1 MEIFNEDNL
10 IVLKNMEKESVD
22 LVVTDPPYNISRD
35 NNFTSMGRSGIDF
48 GQWDKNADLFSWILQ
63 LNRIVKKN
71 GSVFI
76 FNDWKNL
83 GDISRVLDENG
94 FETKDVVRWVKNNPM
109 PRNRDRRYVVDYE
122 FGIWAVK
129 KGSKWVFN
137 RQNDS
142 YDRPEIKS
150 GLTPKSE
157 KKWGTH
163 PTQKPVFVME
173 EIIQRHSN
181 EGDVI
186 FDPFMGSGSTGVAAI
201 NTGRDFIGVELD
213 NNYFEIAKNRIA
225 EVKNND

>member
-1 MEIFNEDNL
+1 MKIFNEDNL

-157 KKWGTH
+157 KKWGSH
-163 PTQKPVFVME
+163 PTQKPVYVME
-173 EIIQRHSN
+173 QIIQRHSN
-181 EGDVI
+181 DGDVI
-186 FDPFMGSGSTGVAAI
+186 LDPFMGSGSTGVASL
-201 NTGRDFIGVELD
+201 NLNRDFIGIELSKE
-213 NNYFEIAKNRIA
+213 YFDIAKNRIE
-225 EVKNND
+225 EVSNND

>member
-1 MEIFNEDNL
+1 MQLFNEDNL
-10 IVLKNMEKESVD
+10 IALKNMEKESVNF
-22 LVVTDPPYNISRD
+22 VVTDPPYNISKPNHFD
-35 NNFTSMGRSGIDF
+35 SMNRQGIDF
-48 GQWDKNADLFSWILQ
+48 GEWDKNADLFSWISH
-63 LNRIVKKN
+63 LNRVVKRN
-71 GSVFI
+71 GSVFV

-83 GDISRVLDENG
+83 GDISKELDENG

-157 KKWGTH
+157 KKWGSH
-163 PTQKPVFVME
+163 PTQKPVSVME
-173 EIIQRHSN
+173 EIIKRHSN

-186 FDPFMGSGSTGVAAI
+186 LDPFMGSGSTGVASL
-201 NTGRDFIGVELD
+201 NLNRDFIGIELSKE
-213 NNYFEIAKNRIA
+213 YFDIAKNRI
-225 EVKNND
+225 EGVSNND

>member
-94 FETKDVVRWVKNNPM
+94 FETKDVVRWEKNNPM

>member
-1 MEIFNEDNL
+1 MQLFNEDNL
-10 IVLKNMEKESVD
+10 IILGNMPDKSVD
-22 LVVTDPPYNISRD
+22 LVVTDPPYNISKD

-48 GQWDKNADLFSWILQ
+48 GQWDKDADLFSWILQ
-63 LNRIVKKN
+63 LNRIVRDN
-71 GSVFI
+71 GSVFV

-83 GDISRVLDENG
+83 GDISKMLDENG
-94 FETKDVVRWVKNNPM
+94 FETKDIVRWVKNNPM
-109 PRNRDRRYVVDYE
+109 PRNRDRRYIVDYE

-157 KKWGTH
+157 KKWGSH
-163 PTQKPVFVME
+163 PTQKPVSVME

-186 FDPFMGSGSTGVAAI
+186 LDPFMGSGSTGVASL
-201 NTGRDFIGVELD
+201 NLNRDFIGIELSKE
-213 NNYFEIAKNRIA
+213 YFDIAKNRIE
-225 EVKNND
+225 EVSNND

>member
-94 FETKDVVRWVKNNPM
+94 FETKDIVRWVKNNPM
-109 PRNRDRRYVVDYE
+109 PRNRDRRYIVDYE

-157 KKWGTH
+157 KKWGSH
-163 PTQKPVFVME
+163 PTQKPVSVME

-186 FDPFMGSGSTGVAAI
+186 LDPFMGSGSTGVASL
-201 NTGRDFIGVELD
+201 NLNRDFIGIELSKE
-213 NNYFEIAKNRIA
+213 YFDIAKNRIE
-225 EVKNND
+225 EVSNND